1 MRGKGKLLQYAPKI
15 MERLALECEMARIEA
30 APSRGEAAISSYKG
44 IHAHSL
50 TKETVAPF
58 STKGSK
64 P

>member
-1 MRGKGKLLQYAPKI
+1 MG
-15 MERLALECEMARIEA
+15 RLALECEMARIEA